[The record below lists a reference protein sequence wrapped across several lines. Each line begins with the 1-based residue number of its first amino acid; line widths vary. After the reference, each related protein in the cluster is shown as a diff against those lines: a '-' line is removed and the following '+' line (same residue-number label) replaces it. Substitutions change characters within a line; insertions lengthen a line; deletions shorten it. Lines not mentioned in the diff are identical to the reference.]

1 MYAEAVHN
9 RADVGDAR
17 YNREHR
23 MSRTRSIEYIFF
35 FGILIATAY
44 LLWRVIAPFFSAL
57 VIATIVVTVGYPFYR
72 RVLAITPW
80 HNRSIAAFLTT
91 IIAVLLVLTPL
102 TVLGY
107 LVFAEALALYTALNE
122 GGSPALD
129 RSVASIERAI
139 QVVSPTFSV
148 DLAGHAQQVTGWITS
163 RLGSIF
169 AGTLSTFLLALL
181 SLFGIFY
188 FFRDGEQFIRAII
201 HASPLPDDEDAH
213 ILKKLGS
220 SVRSVVLGTLT
231 IAVIQGT
238 LVAIAFEV
246 IGINGAVLWGAV
258 AALGALIPGVGTSIV
273 LVPAIVFLALDGA
286 YGAAIGLAVWGVFA
300 VSTIDNILGPY
311 LMSRGVR
318 LHPFFVLLTVL
329 GGIALFGP
337 LGLVLGPV
345 ALSLFIVL
353 FELYRSHMQ
362 NPGFEDT

>member
-1 MYAEAVHN
+1 M
-9 RADVGDAR
+9 RATIAL
-17 YNREHR
+17 R
-23 MSRTRSIEYIFF
+23 MSRNRSIEYIFF
-35 FGILIATAY
+35 FGILLATAY
-44 LLWRVIAPFFSAL
+44 LLWRIVAPFFSAL

-72 RVLAITPW
+72 RVLAVTPW
-80 HNRSIAAFLTT
+80 HNRSIAAFITT
-91 IIAVLLVLTPL
+91 LVAVLLVLTPL

-107 LVFAEALALYTALNE
+107 LVFAEALALYTALSE
-122 GGSPALD
+122 GNSPALE
-129 RSVASIERAI
+129 RSLASVEGVI
-139 QVVSPTFSV
+139 QMVSPTFSI
-148 DLAGHAQQVTGWITS
+148 DFAGHAQQITGWITS

-188 FFRDGEQFIRAII
+188 FFRDGEQFVRAFV
-201 HASPLPDDEDAH
+201 HASPLPDDEDVH
-213 ILKKLGS
+213 ILKKLAS

-231 IAVIQGT
+231 VAVIQGT

-273 LVPAIVFLALDGA
+273 LIPAIIFLTLDGA
-286 YGAAIGLAVWGVFA
+286 YGAAIGLAIWGVFA

-318 LHPFFVLLTVL
+318 LHPFLVLLTVL

-353 FELYRSHMQ
+353 FELYRSYMQ
-362 NPGFEDT
+362 ERDLEET